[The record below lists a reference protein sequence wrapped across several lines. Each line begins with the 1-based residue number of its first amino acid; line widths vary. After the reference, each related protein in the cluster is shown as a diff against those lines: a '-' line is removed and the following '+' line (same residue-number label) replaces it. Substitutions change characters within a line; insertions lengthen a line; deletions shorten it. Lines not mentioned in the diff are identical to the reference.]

1 MTTVLAVDD
10 DTALLDTLE
19 LNLQARGYRVLTASD
34 GHTAITLFQQDRP
47 DLLVLDLGLPDID
60 GAAVLTR
67 VRALSAVPVVVLSAR
82 HDSDDKVTALDLG
95 ADDYVTKPFGMEE
108 LLARLRA
115 ALRRGSD
122 EPNEHRIVQ
131 TDSLIIDLDA
141 RLAHRDGVPVHLTP
155 TEWRLLG
162 ALTRRP
168 GTLIRQADLLREVWG
183 PTYGRETNYL
193 RVYLA
198 QLRRKLEQEP
208 AQPRHLI
215 TEPGIGHRFIP

>member
-19 LNLQARGYRVLTASD
+19 LNLQARGYRVLTAGD
-34 GHTAITLFQQDRP
+34 GHTAITIFQQDRP

-60 GAAVLTR
+60 GATVLTR

-115 ALRRGSD
+115 ALRRGND
-122 EPNEHRIVQ
+122 QPDEHRIVR
-131 TDSLIIDLDA
+131 TDSLVIDLDA
-141 RLAHRDGVPVHLTP
+141 RLAHRDGIPVHLTP
-155 TEWRLLG
+155 TEWRLLS

-198 QLRRKLEQEP
+198 QLRRKLEQDP
-208 AQPRHLI
+208 GNPRHLI
-215 TEPGIGHRFIP
+215 TEPGIGHRFVP

>member
-10 DTALLDTLE
+10 DAALLDTLE
-19 LNLQARGYRVLTASD
+19 LNLQARGYRVLTAGD

-60 GAAVLTR
+60 GATVLAR

-122 EPNEHRIVQ
+122 QPDEHRIVR
-131 TDSLIIDLDA
+131 TDSLVI
-141 RLAHRDGVPVHLTP
+141 HL
-155 TEWRLLG
+155 ED
-162 ALTRRP
+162 
-168 GTLIRQADLLREVWG
+168 DLLTVLFEADS
-183 PTYGRETNYL
+183 NL
-193 RVYLA
+193 RSV
-198 QLRRKLEQEP
+198 
-208 AQPRHLI
+208 
-215 TEPGIGHRFIP
+215 GVF

>member
-10 DTALLDTLE
+10 DAALLDTLE
-19 LNLQARGYRVLTASD
+19 LNLQARGYRVLTAGD
-34 GHTAITLFQQDRP
+34 GHTAITLFQQDSP

-60 GAAVLTR
+60 GATVLTR
-67 VRALSAVPVVVLSAR
+67 VRAVSAVPVVVLSAR
-82 HDSDDKVTALDLG
+82 HDSDDKVEALDLG

-122 EPNEHRIVQ
+122 QPDEYRIVR
-131 TDSLIIDLDA
+131 TDSLVIDLDA

-155 TEWRLLG
+155 TEWRLLS
-162 ALTRRP
+162 ALIRRP

-208 AQPRHLI
+208 GSPRHLI
-215 TEPGIGHRFIP
+215 TEPGIGHRFVP

>member
-19 LNLQARGYRVLTASD
+19 LNLQARGYRVLTAGD
-34 GHTAITLFQQDRP
+34 GQTAITLFQQDRP

-60 GAAVLTR
+60 GATVLTR

-122 EPNEHRIVQ
+122 EPN
-131 TDSLIIDLDA
+131 
-141 RLAHRDGVPVHLTP
+141 
-155 TEWRLLG
+155 
-162 ALTRRP
+162 
-168 GTLIRQADLLREVWG
+168 
-183 PTYGRETNYL
+183 
-193 RVYLA
+193 
-198 QLRRKLEQEP
+198 
-208 AQPRHLI
+208 
-215 TEPGIGHRFIP
+215 

>member
-10 DTALLDTLE
+10 DAALLDTLE
-19 LNLQARGYRVLTASD
+19 LNLQARGYRVLTAGD

-60 GAAVLTR
+60 GATVLAR

-115 ALRRGSD
+115 ALRRSSD
-122 EPNEHRIVQ
+122 QPDEHRIVR
-131 TDSLIIDLDA
+131 TDSLVIDLDA
-141 RLAHRDGVPVHLTP
+141 RLAHREGIPVHLTP

-162 ALTRRP
+162 ALIRRP

-198 QLRRKLEQEP
+198 QLRRKLEQDP
-208 AQPRHLI
+208 GNPRHLI
-215 TEPGIGHRFIP
+215 TEPGIGHRFVP